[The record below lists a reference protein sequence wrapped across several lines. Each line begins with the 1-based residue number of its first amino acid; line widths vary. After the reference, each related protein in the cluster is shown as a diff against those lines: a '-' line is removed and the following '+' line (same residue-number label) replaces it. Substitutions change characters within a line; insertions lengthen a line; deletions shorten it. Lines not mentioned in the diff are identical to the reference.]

1 MRGAGGSLRAV
12 CAAIGAF
19 VLSGCAG
26 SKHDLGSP
34 AAAWAPAPGA
44 TYADSSEQVRVVLA
58 IRAMDNLRKDRCTER
73 RVSDTVVLDSMGFRA
88 DSDGAAGAAGG
99 NGGAAGAGDGNG
111 VAGAADGAGPAGAD
125 PDTALSR
132 LPRHERWTI
141 DRCGKQ
147 VSYLVE
153 FAPADSGR
161 VAITVRF
168 Q

>member
-1 MRGAGGSLRAV
+1 MRGAGGPLAAI
-12 CAAIGAF
+12 CAAIGALA
-19 VLSGCAG
+19 LSGCAG

-34 AAAWAPAPGA
+34 AVAWAPAPGA
-44 TYADSSEQVRVVLA
+44 TYADSSEQVRVVQA
-58 IRAMDNLRKDRCTER
+58 IRAMDNLRKNRCTER
-73 RVSDTVVLDSMGFRA
+73 RVSDTVVLDSVGVRA
-88 DSDGAAGAAGG
+88 DGAAGGNGAAGAAGG
-99 NGGAAGAGDGNG
+99 NGGVGGDDVAAGTS
-111 VAGAADGAGPAGAD
+111 PAGAD
-125 PDTALSR
+125 QDTAPSR
-132 LPRHERWTI
+132 LRRHERWTI

>member
-88 DSDGAAGAAGG
+88 DGDGAAGAAGG
-99 NGGAAGAGDGNG
+99 KGGA
-111 VAGAADGAGPAGAD
+111 AGAADGAGPAGAD

>member
-1 MRGAGGSLRAV
+1 MRFPGRAAFAAAV
-12 CAAIGAF
+12 ACAVFG
-19 VLSGCAG
+19 GCAS
-26 SKHDLGSP
+26 SKHDLASP

-44 TYADSSEQVRVVLA
+44 TYADSSEQVRVVQA
-58 IRAMDNLRKDRCTER
+58 IRAMDNLRKERCTER
-73 RVSDTVVLDSMGFRA
+73 RVSDTVVLDSAGGDVTARA
-88 DSDGAAGAAGG
+88 AGGASGATPGAAPAGAAS
-99 NGGAAGAGDGNG
+99 A
-111 VAGAADGAGPAGAD
+111 
-125 PDTALSR
+125 TALSH